1 MDADT
6 RARRAVT
13 GSRTHSDTT
22 GWTRGTDTRA
32 PLAGACGCREGLR
45 FSRGRR
51 GAGGGIRQGRRESE
65 NAGAARG
72 ARAGPAPNRR
82 EESAAVGGGQLP
94 GWCGARTERPVGEGL
109 GCWLCGGA
117 RRGVAAG
124 WAGPS
129 ETPALGAAG
138 GAPRERAVARA
149 HTPIPTHLPRTRAH
163 PYPLPRTHAHPHP
176 PPMDTRPPPPTSR
189 GHVPTLNP
197 SRGHAP
203 TPLPPADT
211 RLPLPPPEKTRPPRL
226 PPRGRPQARGGAR
239 ITLQVFP
246 RSVPQTSNYD
256 SCAR

>member
-6 RARRAVT
+6 RTRRAVT
-13 GSRTHSDTT
+13 GSRTHSETT
-22 GWTRGTDTRA
+22 GWTRGTDTCA
-32 PLAGACGCREGLR
+32 PLTGACGCREGPR

-72 ARAGPAPNRR
+72 RGRGRLPTAERRALLWGEGSCRLVRGPNGTAR
-82 EESAAVGGGQLP
+82 GGGA
-94 GWCGARTERPVGEGL
+94 WR
-109 GCWLCGGA
+109 CGGA

-149 HTPIPTHLPRTRAH
+149 HTPIPTHLPRARAH

-211 RLPLPPPEKTRPPRL
+211 RLPLPPPAKTRPPRL

-239 ITLQVFP
+239 ITLQGFP